1 MKKIFLIGLLFGL
14 VSCGGFQAERVSGD
28 QSDEKSLEITD
39 AWVTRDTEN
48 SVETVLQKMKQ
59 HKGFK
64 NYLMKLGRR
73 PKVFVA
79 ELANQTAEPYFPTD
93 DISDEFLTQLSES
106 GEYIL
111 IDAAARE
118 TLLKEIQYQNDG
130 MVSPAEAK
138 KIGNAA
144 GADLLIFGNVRMQ
157 PRQRGGKTLKEYTFN
172 IRMTDISRGIEVMRT
187 RTRVNKY
194 SEQSKVGW

>member
-1 MKKIFLIGLLFGL
+1 MKKVLLLTLLLSL
-14 VSCGGFQAERVSGD
+14 VSCGGFQAQRVSGD
-28 QSDEKSLEITD
+28 ESDEKSLEITD

-48 SVETVLQKMKQ
+48 SVEEILKKMKE
-59 HKGFK
+59 HRGFK
-64 NYLMKLGRR
+64 NYRLKLGRR
-73 PKVFVA
+73 PKVFIA
-79 ELANQTAEPYFPTD
+79 DFGNQTAEPYFPVD
-93 DISDEFLTQLSES
+93 DISDEFLTQISET
-106 GEYIL
+106 GEFIL

-118 TLLKEIQYQNDG
+118 SLLKEIQYQNDG

-144 GADLLIFGNVRMQ
+144 GADIMIFGNVRMT
-157 PRQRGGKTLKEYTFN
+157 PRQRGGKTLKEYTVN
-172 IRMTDISRGIEVMRT
+172 LRMTDISRGIEVMRT

>member
-1 MKKIFLIGLLFGL
+1 MRNLIILALLTTLF
-14 VSCGGFQAERVSGD
+14 SCGGFQAQRVSGD

-48 SVETVLQKMKQ
+48 SVETVLKKMKE
-59 HKGFK
+59 HRGFK
-64 NYLMKLGRR
+64 NYLLKLGRR

-79 ELANQTAEPYFPTD
+79 EFSNQTAEPYFPVD
-93 DISDEFLTQLSES
+93 DISDEFLTQLSET

-111 IDAAARE
+111 IDASARE
-118 TLLKEIQYQNDG
+118 ALLKEIQYQNDG

-144 GADLLIFGNVRMQ
+144 GADIMIFGNVRMQ
-157 PRQRGGKTLKEYTFN
+157 PRARGGKTLKEYSMN
-172 IRMTDISRGIEVMRT
+172 IRMTDISRGVEVMRT

>member
-1 MKKIFLIGLLFGL
+1 MKKILTLTMLFAL
-14 VSCGGFQAERVSGD
+14 ASCGGFQAERVSGD
-28 QSDEKSLEITD
+28 TSDEKSLEITD

-48 SVETVLQKMKQ
+48 SVETVIQKMKQ

-64 NYLMKLGRR
+64 NYLLKLGRR

-79 ELANQTAEPYFPTD
+79 EFSNQTAEPYFPSD

-111 IDAAARE
+111 IDASARE
-118 TLLKEIQYQNDG
+118 ALLKEIQYQNDG

-144 GADLLIFGNVRMQ
+144 GADIMIFGNVRMQ
-157 PRQRGGKTLKEYTFN
+157 PRSRSGKTLKEYTMN
-172 IRMTDISRGIEVMRT
+172 IRMTDISRGVEVMRT

-194 SEQSKVGW
+194 SEKSKVGW

>member
-1 MKKIFLIGLLFGL
+1 MKKVLLLTLLLSL
-14 VSCGGFQAERVSGD
+14 VSCGGFQAQRVSGD
-28 QSDEKSLEITD
+28 ESDEKSLEITD

-48 SVETVLQKMKQ
+48 SVEEMLKKMKE
-59 HKGFK
+59 HRGFK
-64 NYLMKLGRR
+64 NYRLKLGRR
-73 PKVFVA
+73 PKVFIA
-79 ELANQTAEPYFPTD
+79 DFGNQTAEPYFPVD
-93 DISDEFLTQLSES
+93 DISDEFLTQISET
-106 GEYIL
+106 GEFIL

-118 TLLKEIQYQNDG
+118 SLLKEIQYQNDG

-144 GADLLIFGNVRMQ
+144 GADIMIFGNVRMT
-157 PRQRGGKTLKEYTFN
+157 PRQRGGKTLKEYTVN
-172 IRMTDISRGIEVMRT
+172 LRMTDISRGIEVMRT

>member
-1 MKKIFLIGLLFGL
+1 MKKILALTVLFTL

-28 QSDEKSLEITD
+28 TSDEKSLEITD

-48 SVETVLQKMKQ
+48 SVETVIQKMKQ

-64 NYLMKLGRR
+64 NYLLKLGRR

-79 ELANQTAEPYFPTD
+79 EFSNQTAEPYFPSD

-111 IDAAARE
+111 IDASARE
-118 TLLKEIQYQNDG
+118 ALLKEIQYQNDG

-144 GADLLIFGNVRMQ
+144 GADIMIFGNVRMQ
-157 PRQRGGKTLKEYTFN
+157 PRSRSGKTLKEYTMN
-172 IRMTDISRGIEVMRT
+172 IRMTDISRGVEVMRT

-194 SEQSKVGW
+194 SEKSKVGW

>member
-1 MKKIFLIGLLFGL
+1 MRNLIILALLTTLF
-14 VSCGGFQAERVSGD
+14 SCGGFQAQRVSGD

-48 SVETVLQKMKQ
+48 SVETVLKKMKE
-59 HKGFK
+59 HRGFK
-64 NYLMKLGRR
+64 NYLLKLGRR

-79 ELANQTAEPYFPTD
+79 EFSNQTAEPYFPVD
-93 DISDEFLTQLSES
+93 DISDEFLTQLSET

-111 IDAAARE
+111 IDASARE
-118 TLLKEIQYQNDG
+118 VLLKEIQYQNDG

-144 GADLLIFGNVRMQ
+144 GADIMIFGNVRMQ
-157 PRQRGGKTLKEYTFN
+157 PRARGGKTLKEYSMN
-172 IRMTDISRGIEVMRT
+172 IRMTDISRGVEVMRT

>member
-1 MKKIFLIGLLFGL
+1 MKNLLVITLMLSLF
-14 VSCGGFQAERVSGD
+14 SCGGFQAQRVSGD
-28 QSDEKSLEITD
+28 ESDEKSLEITD

-48 SVETVLQKMKQ
+48 AVEDILKKMND
-59 HKGFK
+59 HRGFK
-64 NYLMKLGRR
+64 NYRLKLGRR
-73 PKVFVA
+73 PKVFIA
-79 ELANQTAEPYFPTD
+79 DFGNQTAEPYFPVD
-93 DISDEFLTQLSES
+93 DISDEFLTQISET
-106 GEYIL
+106 GEFIL

-118 TLLKEIQYQNDG
+118 SLLKEIQYQNDG

-144 GADLLIFGNVRMQ
+144 GADIMIFGNVRMN
-157 PRQRGGKTLKEYTFN
+157 PRKRNGKTLKEYTVN
-172 IRMTDISRGIEVMRT
+172 LRMTDISRGVEVMRT

>member
-1 MKKIFLIGLLFGL
+1 MKNLILITLLTSL
-14 VSCGGFQAERVSGD
+14 VSCGSFQAERVSGD
-28 QSDEKSLEITD
+28 ESDEKSLEITD

-48 SVETVLQKMKQ
+48 TVGTVLSKMKV

-64 NYLMKLGRR
+64 NYRLKLGRR

-79 ELANQTAEPYFPTD
+79 EFNNQTAEPYFPSD
-93 DISDEFLTQLSES
+93 DISDEFLTQLSET
-106 GEYIL
+106 GEFIL
-111 IDAAARE
+111 IDASARE
-118 TLLKEIQYQNDG
+118 SLLKEIQYQNDG

-144 GADLLIFGNVRMQ
+144 GADLMIFGNVRMQ
-157 PRQRGGKTLKEYTFN
+157 PRKRGGKTLKEYTMN

-187 RTRVNKY
+187 RTRVNKF